1 MSLFNPDT
9 SRRPRVFIAA
19 PGVLGAAALGSS
31 AVASADGAGGFE
43 TNVYFTAHD
52 LASEQGIRAL
62 YRRIVAA
69 AEEVCPGSDSLYP
82 DVVNKSKEC
91 QRAAIARAI
100 GQIGSARLAA
110 LDAQAVRGTRLTV
123 HGSVAC
129 RRTPAVE

>member
-1 MSLFNPDT
+1 MTPLEQTLTGETAMSRFTPNA
-9 SRRPRVFIAA
+9 SFRPRAFTAA
-19 PGVLGAAALGSS
+19 LALGVLAAAALASPT
-31 AVASADGAGGFE
+31 VASANDAGFE

-52 LASEQGIRAL
+52 LSTEQGTRAL
-62 YRRIVAA
+62 YRRIVGA

-110 LDAQAVRGTRLTV
+110 VDAKAVARSG
-123 HGSVAC
+123 
-129 RRTPAVE
+129 